1 MRGVTRSGEG
11 TLAFLERGKFL
22 SGTEKPLEMDAA
34 EMRRIVT
41 EAQQI
46 SADEVRRARRSEE
59 KVKRLQQVTAA
70 LSGAMTVDE
79 IVEVILDQVAGVF
92 HAAAG
97 VVALLDDDRNLLQV
111 RGTFGYGPEILEQWG
126 SFPLAADVPL
136 SQAVRESR
144 AIVVP
149 SRERFADLYPNAGIA
164 MSGRSL
170 VAVPVCIGGDCSG
183 AIGFSFMEERS
194 FPQEDLAFLES
205 LGQQCGQALERNRL
219 LEEEQRARSAAEEA
233 QMQLQFLAEAS
244 DLLSQ
249 SLDYATTLRDVARL
263 AVPRLCDWCAV
274 EVIEAD
280 GTTHSLGVEHA
291 DPAKVDLA
299 MELRRRWPTP
309 SDSDVGVPHVL
320 KTGKPELYHE
330 LSDELLQTVAQDD
343 EHLAALRSL
352 GFISGMLLPLIARGR
367 TLGAI
372 TMISAES
379 GRHFDE
385 EDLVFAMDL
394 ARRAAM
400 AVDNA
405 RLYQERAYVARTLQ
419 RSLLPPRLPEVP
431 GLEIATR
438 YRPAREGSEVGGD
451 FYDVFQDGFNG
462 WAFVVGDVQGKGAA
476 AAAITGLA
484 RHSLRATAMLQPRP
498 SAVLSALNDVL
509 LQDDT
514 ERFCTVAYLR
524 LLHSEGAFHLT
535 AASGG
540 HPLPIKVS
548 PSGEIES
555 VGEEGTL
562 IGLFPDF
569 SVVNVE
575 TVLAPEDAIV
585 LYTDG
590 VVDQRSGDELGED
603 GLRGVLS
610 DAAGSDAETLA
621 GLIEEA
627 VIEKEEGLP
636 LDDVAIM
643 VIRVLGEG

>member
-1 MRGVTRSGEG
+1 MSGS
-11 TLAFLERGKFL
+11 ER
-22 SGTEKPLEMDAA
+22 PLEMDEA
-34 EMRRIVT
+34 EMRRVLT
-41 EAQQI
+41 EAQKI

-59 KVKRLQQVTAA
+59 KIKRLQQVTSA
-70 LSGAMTVDE
+70 LSRTMTVDE
-79 IVEVILDQVAGVF
+79 IVEVILDQVAGAF
-92 HAAAG
+92 RAAAG
-97 VVALLDDDRNLLQV
+97 VVALLDADRNLLQI
-111 RGTFGYGPEILEQWG
+111 RGTFGYGPDVVEKWG
-126 SFPLAADVPL
+126 SFSLSADVPL

-144 AIVVP
+144 TIVVP
-149 SRERFADLYPNAGIA
+149 SRERFAELYPNAGVA
-164 MSGRSL
+164 LSGRSL
-170 VAVPVCIGGDCSG
+170 VAVPVCVGGECAG

-219 LEEEQRARSAAEEA
+219 LEEEKRARSAAEEA
-233 QMQLQFLAEAS
+233 HMQLQFLAEAS

-263 AVPRLCDWCAV
+263 AVPRLCDWCTV
-274 EVIEAD
+274 EVLEAD

-291 DPAKVDLA
+291 DPAEIDLA
-299 MELRRRWPTP
+299 LEVRRRWPTP
-309 SDSDVGVPHVL
+309 PDSEVGLPNVL
-320 KTGKPELYHE
+320 RTGKPELYHHVT
-330 LSDELLQTVAQDD
+330 DDLLKAVAQDD
-343 EHLAALRSL
+343 EHLEALRGL
-352 GFISGMLLPLIARGR
+352 GFASGMIMPLIARGR

-379 GRHFDE
+379 GRLFDE

-400 AVDNA
+400 SVDNA
-405 RLYQERAYVARTLQ
+405 RLYQERTYVARTLQ
-419 RSLLPPRLPEVP
+419 RSLLPPRLPIIP
-431 GLEIATR
+431 GLELATR

-462 WAFVVGDVQGKGAA
+462 WAVVIGDVQGKGAA

-524 LLHSEGAFHLT
+524 LMRSEGGFHLV

-548 PSGEIES
+548 LSGDIEP
-555 VGEEGTL
+555 VGEGGTL

-569 SVVNVE
+569 SVENVE
-575 TVLAPEDAIV
+575 TVLAPGDSIV

-590 VVDQRSGDELGED
+590 VVEQRSGDELGED
-603 GLRGVLS
+603 GLKRVIAE
-610 DAAGSDAETLA
+610 AAGSDAETMA
-621 GLIEEA
+621 RLIEEA

-643 VIRVLGEG
+643 VIRVLGED